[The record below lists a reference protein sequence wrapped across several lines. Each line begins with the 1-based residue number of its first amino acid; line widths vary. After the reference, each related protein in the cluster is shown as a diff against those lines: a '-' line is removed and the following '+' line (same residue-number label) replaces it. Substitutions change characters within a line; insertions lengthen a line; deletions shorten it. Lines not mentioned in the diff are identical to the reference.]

1 MNYADVY
8 NKLKEMHPNAG
19 CELNYSTPFELLVAV
34 ILSAQCTDK
43 RVNMVTETLFKVY
56 DKPEQ
61 FARLT
66 PEELKPY
73 IFSTG
78 FYNNKAKNII
88 AASREI
94 VEKYSGEVP
103 REMDKLVALAGVGRK
118 TASVVMT
125 VAYDEPAMPV
135 DTHVFR
141 VSRRIGIA
149 SGNTVEKVER
159 ELCSAYPAEQ
169 WNTLHHTLIFHGRYI
184 CKALKPACDV
194 CKLKGICLYSVGKD
208 KEKEE
213 AKDVSRRCDDIH

>member
-1 MNYADVY
+1 MNYAEVY
-8 NKLKEMHPNAG
+8 LKLKEMHPDAG

-43 RVNMVTETLFKVY
+43 RVNIVTDKLFKVY
-56 DKPEQ
+56 NTPEQ

-66 PEELKPY
+66 AEELKPY
-73 IFSTG
+73 IYSTG

-125 VAYDEPAMPV
+125 VAYGVPAMPV

-149 SGNTVEKVER
+149 SGDTVEKVER
-159 ELCSAYPAEQ
+159 ELCAAYPPEQ
-169 WNTLHHTLIFHGRYI
+169 WNMLHHTLIFHGRYV
-184 CKALKPACDV
+184 CKARKPDCGS
-194 CKLKGICLYSVGKD
+194 CRLKGICLYSL
-208 KEKEE
+208 KEGEE
-213 AKDVSRRCDDIH
+213 E